1 MKFRSWSSLQ
11 IEDWLMMVVTVSREP
26 PPSPPPDLPVY
37 TDSLVRQALFTA
49 DMVCINSASKNGSN
63 YMAAEDVA
71 KLTPLQA
78 ERAIYGSKMVFAME
92 LCSLG
97 TIWLVKICLLILYH
111 RLTSVKFFP
120 CEGVPC

>member
-1 MKFRSWSSLQ
+1 
-11 IEDWLMMVVTVSREP
+11 MVVTVSREP
-26 PPSPPPDLPVY
+26 SPHHPISPVC

-63 YMAAEDVA
+63 YMAEEDVA

-78 ERAIYGSKMVFAME
+78 ERAIYGSKIVLAME

-111 RLTSVKFFP
+111 RLTSVFFHP
-120 CEGVPC
+120 SRLFKADGFVEWPMSASI

>member
-11 IEDWLMMVVTVSREP
+11 IEDWLMMVVTVSRETP
-26 PPSPPPDLPVY
+26 PTPTQFILTAS
-37 TDSLVRQALFTA
+37 SGQALFTA

-63 YMAAEDVA
+63 YMAAEDIA
-71 KLTPLQA
+71 KLTPLEA
-78 ERAIYGSKMVFAME
+78 ERAIYGSKMVLAME

-111 RLTSVKFFP
+111 RLTSVKFFSCESAP
-120 CEGVPC
+120 C